1 MENYYDGILFAEFDL
16 PHARI
21 IQKVSVTLDDR
32 LIGGSQLK
40 NLDDVKR
47 ELAIQV
53 KKAGGNALVKF
64 EYGQRQTSF
73 WRSLLSI
80 DDILWYG
87 SGFAAII
94 RK

>member
-1 MENYYDGILFAEFDL
+1 MENYYDGILFAESDL
-16 PHARI
+16 QHARI
-21 IQKVSVTLDDR
+21 IQKVSVTLDDKW
-32 LIGGSQLK
+32 IGGSQLK

-53 KKAGGNALVKF
+53 KKAGCNALVKF
-64 EYGQRQTSF
+64 EYGQRQVSF

-87 SGFAAII
+87 SGFAAIV
-94 RK
+94 KK